1 MNNLV
6 PYLFTTVII
15 SLIINIAISLYGVFA
30 KPSLI
35 KKFIALTIFSDS
47 VNTFAIIIGFRLT
60 PWGGYPQPA
69 ILTSVSPTPEDIK
82 KFTSIA
88 VDPLPQALVLT
99 AIVIGLAVNMF
110 LVGLIMLFYKYYGT
124 TDVRK
129 VRI

>member
-1 MNNLV
+1 MSNVESFLLTSIV
-6 PYLFTTVII
+6 I
-15 SLIINIAISLYGVFA
+15 SLIINTAISLYGVFS

-47 VNTFAIIIGFRLT
+47 INSFAIFIGFRRT
-60 PWGGYPQPA
+60 SEAYPSIAVHHEIPRNVTEIHQF
-69 ILTSVSPTPEDIK
+69 VS
-82 KFTSIA
+82 SA

-110 LVGLIMLFYKYYGT
+110 LIGLIILFYKYYGT
-124 TDVRK
+124 TNVRK